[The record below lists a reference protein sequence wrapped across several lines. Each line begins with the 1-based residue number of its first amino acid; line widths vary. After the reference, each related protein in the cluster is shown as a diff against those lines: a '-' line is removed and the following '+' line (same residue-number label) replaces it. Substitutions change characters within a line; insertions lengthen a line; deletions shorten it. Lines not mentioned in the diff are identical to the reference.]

1 MASIK
6 KNIYQI
12 IRRPRITEKSAMIGS
27 VNRGVVFEVHP
38 LANKAEIKK
47 AVEEIFDVKVKAVRT
62 ASYMGKIKRVGRRIG
77 RRGAWKKAYV
87 FLKEGSSID
96 IIEGL

>member
-12 IRRPRITEKSAMIGS
+12 IRRPRITEKGALIGS
-27 VNRGVVFEVHP
+27 VSNGVVFEVHP
-38 LANKAEIKK
+38 RANKAEIKN
-47 AVEEIFDVKVKAVRT
+47 AVEQIFDVKVKAVRT
-62 ASYMGKIKRVGRRIG
+62 VNYMGKVKRVGRRIG
-77 RRGAWKKAYV
+77 QRGAWKKAYV

>member
-6 KNIYQI
+6 KNVFQI
-12 IRRPRITEKSAMIGS
+12 IRRPRITEKTAMLGS
-27 VNRGVVFEVHP
+27 VSNGVVFEVHP
-38 LANKAEIKK
+38 KANKTEIKN
-47 AVEEIFDVKVKAVRT
+47 AVENIFEVKVKSVRV
-62 ASYMGKIKRVGRRIG
+62 ANYQGKIKRVRQKLG

-87 FLKEGSSID
+87 FLQEGSSID